1 MKKDFY
7 LTRYALLIKKLE
19 TAPANYKQLE
29 EYLLSS
35 FEFQDAGITSY
46 SIRTLQRDIKEISSL
61 FNLSIHNKKKGDN
74 SYYIESRPVMEVD
87 EYNQKLLESFQI
99 SSALNL
105 HPDFSEFI
113 FFETRKPTGLDL
125 FYDLFFAIRNKR
137 VTSFEYLNYQNQL
150 ISSRKVHPLALKES
164 KNRWYLIAVDTN
176 DNVLK
181 SFGLDRIQYLDV
193 SNGKYREK
201 YNYNFKEHFRY
212 AFGVMNFSEQI
223 PQKII
228 LKCGKQQG
236 EYIKSFPLHYTQT
249 VLKNTEEEIF
259 FELHIHPTY
268 DFIQE
273 ILSYGSEVVVI
284 EPQSVISKI
293 TDILKNALLNY

>member
-99 SSALNL
+99 SNALNL

-113 FFETRKPTGLDL
+113 FLRP
-125 FYDLFFAIRNKR
+125 
-137 VTSFEYLNYQNQL
+137 
-150 ISSRKVHPLALKES
+150 ES
-164 KNRWYLIAVDTN
+164 PPV
-176 DNVLK
+176 
-181 SFGLDRIQYLDV
+181 
-193 SNGKYREK
+193 
-201 YNYNFKEHFRY
+201 
-212 AFGVMNFSEQI
+212 
-223 PQKII
+223 
-228 LKCGKQQG
+228 
-236 EYIKSFPLHYTQT
+236 
-249 VLKNTEEEIF
+249 
-259 FELHIHPTY
+259 
-268 DFIQE
+268 
-273 ILSYGSEVVVI
+273 
-284 EPQSVISKI
+284 
-293 TDILKNALLNY
+293 